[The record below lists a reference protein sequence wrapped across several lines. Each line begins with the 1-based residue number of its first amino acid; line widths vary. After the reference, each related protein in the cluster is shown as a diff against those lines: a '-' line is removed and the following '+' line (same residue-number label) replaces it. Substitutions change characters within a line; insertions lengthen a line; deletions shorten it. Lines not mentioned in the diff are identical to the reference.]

1 MNDDVLS
8 TSAVNSSSL
17 SALQRGIAGNA
28 GAPETGMFD
37 FMNYLLG
44 LQGQS
49 QDWLTTGN
57 EVPLSLNVTS
67 GKKKAGQDD
76 ALLSLFDKKNQSQL
90 DPIALSGLFPQ
101 TQNPIANPIAI
112 KNGTENLIGI
122 DDKKGSKD
130 ALAQNADLRNG
141 LFALEGQGLSS
152 LQMLKQQSEKS
163 DTINTELANS
173 KAQKDN
179 ALQQYLS
186 HQGAH
191 SKADFSKSVYK
202 NTVSPA
208 SQHTEGR
215 SEVSL
220 SEALKHNE
228 LSNKDNLKT
237 EGRGKGY
244 YSSQDLMNTFA
255 LGVES
260 KTQAKP
266 SDTGAVESRGQVIR
280 ATLPELFEKVQGMV
294 HHGNGK
300 MTIAL
305 NPPDLGQVEIHVATR
320 GKNVEI
326 SMKSDNDFAKSAI
339 ESSLSD
345 LKASMEAQDLN
356 LTKMEVQV
364 DRDLDKQ
371 IQNDFASNWVGQ
383 DTAFQQSRGFTRDN
397 SSESPWRESSE
408 SASLKPIGASSRMGV
423 NSSVSRSMPVGEG
436 RVDIRI

>member
-1 MNDDVLS
+1 MLS

-17 SALQRGIAGNA
+17 SALQRGIAGTA

-49 QDWLTTGN
+49 QDWLQTGTEN
-57 EVPLSLNVTS
+57 SLNLDVLGGE
-67 GKKKAGQDD
+67 GKKGQDD
-76 ALLSLFDKKNQSQL
+76 ALLSLFEKKNQSQL
-90 DPIALSGLFPQ
+90 DPIALSSLFPQ
-101 TQNPIANPIAI
+101 AQNPIANPVAI
-112 KNGTENLIGI
+112 KNGGESLMGTEN
-122 DDKKGSKD
+122 KNGSKE
-130 ALAQNADLRNG
+130 ALLQSAELRNG
-141 LFALEGQGLSS
+141 LFALEDQGLNS
-152 LQMLKQQSEKS
+152 LQMLKQEFGKS
-163 DTINTELANS
+163 DTINTESANS
-173 KAQKDN
+173 KAQKEN
-179 ALQQYLS
+179 ALQQYLAN
-186 HQGAH
+186 QGAH

-208 SQHTEGR
+208 TENNEGKT
-215 SEVSL
+215 EVSL

-228 LSNKDNLKT
+228 LSSKENPKT
-237 EGRGKGY
+237 EGKTKGHH
-244 YSSQDLMNTFA
+244 SNQNLSAQFA
-255 LGVES
+255 LDMSS
-260 KTQAKP
+260 KTPLRP
-266 SDTGAVESRGQVIR
+266 SESGAVESRGQVVR

-345 LKASMEAQDLN
+345 LRASMEAQDLN

-364 DRDLDKQ
+364 HRDLDKQ
-371 IQNDFASNWVGQ
+371 IQTDLASNWVGQ
-383 DTAFQQSRGFTRDN
+383 DAAFQQSRGFTRDN
-397 SSESPWRESSE
+397 SAESPWREPLRSE
-408 SASLKPIGASSRMGV
+408 SLKPIAASSRLGA
-423 NSSVSRSMPVGEG
+423 NSSVSRLMQVGDG

>member
-1 MNDDVLS
+1 MLS

-17 SALQRGIAGNA
+17 TALQRGIAGTA

-57 EVPLSLNVTS
+57 ESPISFGITGGEAKN
-67 GKKKAGQDD
+67 GQED
-76 ALLSLFDKKNQSQL
+76 ALLSLFEKKNQSQL
-90 DPIALSGLFPQ
+90 DPIALSSLFPQ
-101 TQNPIANPIAI
+101 TQNPIANPIVI
-112 KNGTENLIGI
+112 KNGAEGLTENQ
-122 DDKKGSKD
+122 DKQGSKG
-130 ALAQNADLRNG
+130 ALIQSAESRNG
-141 LFALEGQGLSS
+141 LFALEGQGLNS

-163 DTINTELANS
+163 DTINTESANS

-179 ALQQYLS
+179 ALQQYLA

-191 SKADFSKSVYK
+191 PKTDFSKSVDK

-208 SQHTEGR
+208 SKSTEGK

-228 LSNKDNLKT
+228 LSSKDNQKT
-237 EGRGKGY
+237 EGKSKGHQ
-244 YSSQDLMNTFA
+244 SNQDLMTTFA
-255 LGVES
+255 LGVDGKS
-260 KTQAKP
+260 QLKP
-266 SDTGAVESRGQVIR
+266 SGNEVVESRGQVVR

-305 NPPDLGQVEIHVATR
+305 NPPDLGQVEIHVSTR

-356 LTKMEVQV
+356 LTRMEVQV
-364 DRDLDKQ
+364 HRDLDQQ

-383 DTAFQQSRGFTRDN
+383 DTAFRQSRGFN
-397 SSESPWRESSE
+397 QEQSPESPWREPSGSE
-408 SASLKPIGASSRMGV
+408 SLKTIGASSRLGV
-423 NSSVSRSMPVGEG
+423 TSSASRAMQVGDG